1 VTTVKTPKKLVKIKT
16 LPMKNVPII
25 NDKYTDSVK
34 DIVNELSMFKN
45 EETYVCLQDCFKK
58 LSSIRKDN
66 GY

>member
-1 VTTVKTPKKLVKIKT
+1 MTTVKTPKKLVKIKT

-45 EETYVCLQDCFKK
+45 EETYVCLQD
-58 LSSIRKDN
+58 
-66 GY
+66 